1 MNRTCSD
8 LKYILFISDGFDRM
22 FSSLWPYVVI
32 LCFLSKTSTPLPA
45 SKLSGGGRRRRRR
58 RRGGRGRDK
67 GGFLLLSSAL
77 EFPQRACV
85 QATYSVYSVFCF
97 FFREVLCVEFLYCRI
112 VTGSA
117 DGKVGLSILSLVF
130 RFLFVLTL
138 HRGPSNFLVRK
149 QKASK
154 RLYPQNSLFSVTVI
168 SRVHLCIAIF
178 FCDFLPPPFS
188 AAYLEPLEW
197 RLSSDYPWKQ
207 QK

>member
-8 LKYILFISDGFDRM
+8 LKYTLFVSDGFDRM

-45 SKLSGGGRRRRRR
+45 SKLSGGGRRRRR

-97 FFREVLCVEFLYCRI
+97 FQGSSLCGVSLLSNSHRLCRRKGWTFNFI
-112 VTGSA
+112 IGFS
-117 DGKVGLSILSLVF
+117 F
-130 RFLFVLTL
+130 FVCFNPAQ
-138 HRGPSNFLVRK
+138 RPFK
-149 QKASK
+149 
-154 RLYPQNSLFSVTVI
+154 
-168 SRVHLCIAIF
+168 
-178 FCDFLPPPFS
+178 LP
-188 AAYLEPLEW
+188 
-197 RLSSDYPWKQ
+197 R
-207 QK
+207 